1 MSKNRGKGEYVVR
14 HLLEE
19 HTRHITVIVEQL
31 NKDIEVLRD
40 QIWTLDNGSQGTNNM
55 VKALEMRHQ
64 NAIGDLRG
72 RVARCDSS
80 IAKLSAHLVRIDEA
94 IQSLSNERQRAKL
107 TLEGKI
113 KDVEGQISQHLN
125 RIEVSIRE
133 QEGKIKLAM
142 KQNSEQRRLLDVMMK
157 NISEDIKSQV
167 LSSSSQLEEELARK
181 EKELLHQIEWLSLV
195 IKDKTASITLQN
207 KIEIGIEHQIL
218 TKESSEKRLQEGLN
232 HLSVKFGKVEEIQ
245 KMNSEPQGIKHLEKK
260 LNAISIVLEKKIW
273 KEVESIKARTNVAP
287 SLSEGKAVLPC
298 LQRSYALPGFTAIY
312 ESIGFLRQILEAKM
326 KLDKEQLQNQILQ
339 LK

>member
-113 KDVEGQISQHLN
+113 KDVEGQVKQDIISQHLN

-195 IKDKTASITLQN
+195 IKDKT
-207 KIEIGIEHQIL
+207 
-218 TKESSEKRLQEGLN
+218 ESSEKRLQEGLN

>member
-195 IKDKTASITLQN
+195 IKDKT
-207 KIEIGIEHQIL
+207 
-218 TKESSEKRLQEGLN
+218 ESSEKRLQEGLN